1 MKSLKTFKVEY
12 MDASG
17 IKDVVIVEATSV
29 YAACNKAFSLRT
41 DCQITLGAEVFT
53 GETW

>member
-17 IKDVVIVEATSV
+17 MLHLVIVEATSV
-29 YAACNKAFSLRT
+29 VAACNKTFSVRT
-41 DCQITLGAEVFT
+41 DCEITLGAEVFT